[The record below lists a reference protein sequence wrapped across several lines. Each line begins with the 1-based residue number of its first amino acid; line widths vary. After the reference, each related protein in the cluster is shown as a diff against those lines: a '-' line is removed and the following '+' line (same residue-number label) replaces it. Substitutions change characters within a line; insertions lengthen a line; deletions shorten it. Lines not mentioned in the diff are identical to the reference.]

1 MLTTAEKI
9 KVIMKHNNFTMT
21 ELANQ
26 LNCSRQNL
34 SNKMSRNNFDER
46 ELTAI
51 ANALGCELEI
61 NFVNRET
68 GEKDLIITKNS
79 DFSCIQKSTSKK
91 RAFNLRQGM
100 RIYLTLILLFLL
112 RTSYQLFFEL
122 LVHFLQVFRLIWLM
136 V

>member
-68 GEKDLIITKNS
+68 KDLIITKILI
-79 DFSCIQKSTSKK
+79 FLAYKK
-91 RAFNLRQGM
+91 A
-100 RIYLTLILLFLL
+100 
-112 RTSYQLFFEL
+112 
-122 LVHFLQVFRLIWLM
+122 RLKTCF
-136 V
+136 

>member
-9 KVIMKHNNFTMT
+9 KVIMKRNNFTMT

-51 ANALGCELEI
+51 ANALGYELEI
-61 NFVNRET
+61 NFINRET
-68 GEKDLIITKNS
+68 GEKI
-79 DFSCIQKSTSKK
+79 
-91 RAFNLRQGM
+91 
-100 RIYLTLILLFLL
+100 
-112 RTSYQLFFEL
+112 EL
-122 LVHFLQVFRLIWLM
+122 
-136 V
+136 

>member
-9 KVIMKHNNFTMT
+9 KVIMKRNNFTMT

-51 ANALGCELEI
+51 ANALGSELEI
-61 NFVNRET
+61 NFINRET
-68 GEKDLIITKNS
+68 GEKI
-79 DFSCIQKSTSKK
+79 
-91 RAFNLRQGM
+91 
-100 RIYLTLILLFLL
+100 
-112 RTSYQLFFEL
+112 EL
-122 LVHFLQVFRLIWLM
+122 
-136 V
+136 

>member
-1 MLTTAEKI
+1 MLIQSDTTERMVYMLTTAEKI

-68 GEKDLIITKNS
+68 GEKI
-79 DFSCIQKSTSKK
+79 
-91 RAFNLRQGM
+91 
-100 RIYLTLILLFLL
+100 
-112 RTSYQLFFEL
+112 EL
-122 LVHFLQVFRLIWLM
+122 
-136 V
+136 

>member
-9 KVIMKHNNFTMT
+9 KVIMKRNNFTMT

-34 SNKMSRNNFDER
+34 SNKMSRNNFDVR

-61 NFVNRET
+61 NFINRET
-68 GEKDLIITKNS
+68 GEKI
-79 DFSCIQKSTSKK
+79 
-91 RAFNLRQGM
+91 
-100 RIYLTLILLFLL
+100 
-112 RTSYQLFFEL
+112 EL
-122 LVHFLQVFRLIWLM
+122 
-136 V
+136 

>member
-9 KVIMKHNNFTMT
+9 KVIMKRNNFTMT

-51 ANALGCELEI
+51 ANALGYELEI
-61 NFVNRET
+61 NFINRET
-68 GEKDLIITKNS
+68 VEKI
-79 DFSCIQKSTSKK
+79 
-91 RAFNLRQGM
+91 
-100 RIYLTLILLFLL
+100 
-112 RTSYQLFFEL
+112 EL
-122 LVHFLQVFRLIWLM
+122 
-136 V
+136 

>member
-9 KVIMKHNNFTMT
+9 KVIMKRNNFTMT

-51 ANALGCELEI
+51 ANALGCEHES

-68 GEKDLIITKNS
+68 GEKI
-79 DFSCIQKSTSKK
+79 
-91 RAFNLRQGM
+91 
-100 RIYLTLILLFLL
+100 
-112 RTSYQLFFEL
+112 EL
-122 LVHFLQVFRLIWLM
+122 
-136 V
+136 

>member
-1 MLTTAEKI
+1 MLTTVEKI
-9 KVIMKHNNFTMT
+9 KVIMKRNNFTMT

-51 ANALGCELEI
+51 ARGLGCELEI

-68 GEKDLIITKNS
+68 GEKI
-79 DFSCIQKSTSKK
+79 
-91 RAFNLRQGM
+91 
-100 RIYLTLILLFLL
+100 
-112 RTSYQLFFEL
+112 EL
-122 LVHFLQVFRLIWLM
+122 
-136 V
+136 

>member
-1 MLTTAEKI
+1 MLVLSFDECYEICFRQNCTFSFALFVHFHLTFT
-9 KVIMKHNNFTMT
+9 VIMKRNNFTMT

-51 ANALGCELEI
+51 ANALGCEIEI

-68 GEKDLIITKNS
+68 GEKI
-79 DFSCIQKSTSKK
+79 
-91 RAFNLRQGM
+91 
-100 RIYLTLILLFLL
+100 
-112 RTSYQLFFEL
+112 EL
-122 LVHFLQVFRLIWLM
+122 
-136 V
+136 

>member
-9 KVIMKHNNFTMT
+9 KVIMKRNNFTMT

-46 ELTAI
+46 ELTVI

-61 NFVNRET
+61 NFINRET
-68 GEKDLIITKNS
+68 GEKI
-79 DFSCIQKSTSKK
+79 
-91 RAFNLRQGM
+91 
-100 RIYLTLILLFLL
+100 
-112 RTSYQLFFEL
+112 EL
-122 LVHFLQVFRLIWLM
+122 
-136 V
+136 

>member
-9 KVIMKHNNFTMT
+9 KVIMKRNNFTMT

-34 SNKMSRNNFDER
+34 SNKMQRKNFDER
-46 ELTAI
+46 ELNAI

-68 GEKDLIITKNS
+68 GEKI
-79 DFSCIQKSTSKK
+79 
-91 RAFNLRQGM
+91 
-100 RIYLTLILLFLL
+100 
-112 RTSYQLFFEL
+112 EL
-122 LVHFLQVFRLIWLM
+122 
-136 V
+136 

>member
-9 KVIMKHNNFTMT
+9 KVIMKRNNFTMT

-51 ANALGCELEI
+51 ANALGRLIFAHALGYELEI
-61 NFVNRET
+61 NFINRET
-68 GEKDLIITKNS
+68 GEKI
-79 DFSCIQKSTSKK
+79 
-91 RAFNLRQGM
+91 
-100 RIYLTLILLFLL
+100 
-112 RTSYQLFFEL
+112 EL
-122 LVHFLQVFRLIWLM
+122 
-136 V
+136 

>member
-1 MLTTAEKI
+1 MLTTVEKI
-9 KVIMKHNNFTMT
+9 KVIMKRNNFTMT

-51 ANALGCELEI
+51 ANALGYELEI

-68 GEKDLIITKNS
+68 GEKI
-79 DFSCIQKSTSKK
+79 
-91 RAFNLRQGM
+91 
-100 RIYLTLILLFLL
+100 
-112 RTSYQLFFEL
+112 EL
-122 LVHFLQVFRLIWLM
+122 
-136 V
+136 

>member
-9 KVIMKHNNFTMT
+9 KVIMKRNNFTMT

-34 SNKMSRNNFDER
+34 SNKMSRNNFDEW

-51 ANALGCELEI
+51 ANALGCEIEI

-68 GEKDLIITKNS
+68 GEKI
-79 DFSCIQKSTSKK
+79 
-91 RAFNLRQGM
+91 
-100 RIYLTLILLFLL
+100 
-112 RTSYQLFFEL
+112 EL
-122 LVHFLQVFRLIWLM
+122 
-136 V
+136 

>member
-1 MLTTAEKI
+1 MYNVNMRWYNRKDDLYAYNSRKN
-9 KVIMKHNNFTMT
+9 KSNFTMT

-68 GEKDLIITKNS
+68 GEKI
-79 DFSCIQKSTSKK
+79 
-91 RAFNLRQGM
+91 
-100 RIYLTLILLFLL
+100 
-112 RTSYQLFFEL
+112 EL
-122 LVHFLQVFRLIWLM
+122 
-136 V
+136 

>member
-9 KVIMKHNNFTMT
+9 KVIMKRNNFTMT

-51 ANALGCELEI
+51 ANALGHELEI
-61 NFVNRET
+61 NFINRET
-68 GEKDLIITKNS
+68 GEKI
-79 DFSCIQKSTSKK
+79 
-91 RAFNLRQGM
+91 
-100 RIYLTLILLFLL
+100 
-112 RTSYQLFFEL
+112 EL
-122 LVHFLQVFRLIWLM
+122 
-136 V
+136 

>member
-1 MLTTAEKI
+1 MLIQSDTTERMVYMLTTVEKI
-9 KVIMKHNNFTMT
+9 KVIMKRNNFTMT

-61 NFVNRET
+61 NFINRET
-68 GEKDLIITKNS
+68 GEKI
-79 DFSCIQKSTSKK
+79 
-91 RAFNLRQGM
+91 
-100 RIYLTLILLFLL
+100 
-112 RTSYQLFFEL
+112 EL
-122 LVHFLQVFRLIWLM
+122 
-136 V
+136 

>member
-51 ANALGCELEI
+51 ANALGYELEI
-61 NFVNRET
+61 NFINRET
-68 GEKDLIITKNS
+68 GEKI
-79 DFSCIQKSTSKK
+79 
-91 RAFNLRQGM
+91 
-100 RIYLTLILLFLL
+100 
-112 RTSYQLFFEL
+112 EL
-122 LVHFLQVFRLIWLM
+122 
-136 V
+136 

>member
-1 MLTTAEKI
+1 MLIQSDTTERMVYMLTTVEKI
-9 KVIMKHNNFTMT
+9 KVIMKRNNFTMT

-68 GEKDLIITKNS
+68 GEKI
-79 DFSCIQKSTSKK
+79 
-91 RAFNLRQGM
+91 
-100 RIYLTLILLFLL
+100 
-112 RTSYQLFFEL
+112 EL
-122 LVHFLQVFRLIWLM
+122 
-136 V
+136 

>member
-1 MLTTAEKI
+1 MYNVNMRWYNRKDDLYAY
-9 KVIMKHNNFTMT
+9 NS

-68 GEKDLIITKNS
+68 GEKI
-79 DFSCIQKSTSKK
+79 
-91 RAFNLRQGM
+91 
-100 RIYLTLILLFLL
+100 
-112 RTSYQLFFEL
+112 EL
-122 LVHFLQVFRLIWLM
+122 
-136 V
+136 